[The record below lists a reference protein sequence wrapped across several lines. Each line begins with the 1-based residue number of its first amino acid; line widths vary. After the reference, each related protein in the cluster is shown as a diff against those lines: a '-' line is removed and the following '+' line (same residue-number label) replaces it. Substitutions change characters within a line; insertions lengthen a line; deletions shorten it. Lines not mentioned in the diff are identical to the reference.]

1 MDCLAQQ
8 TAPGANS
15 ALFAAYLKESRSVRR
30 VMLMVHTAL
39 RIGCQDG
46 ADAIDERHIDAALT
60 YDERGSR

>member
-1 MDCLAQQ
+1 M
-8 TAPGANS
+8 
-15 ALFAAYLKESRSVRR
+15 ESRSVRR